1 MWMRSLGVSKYI
13 YADILSFRCFA
24 FSCGRDIRSWFSSM
38 QSIDNALATLCTNLG
53 IEKECTIVSAS
64 KSARYISDLREPVL
78 LINICL
84 EAQEPSIREHF
95 YYGIC
100 PCALLFQHRDNNQL
114 ICATSGIPY
123 MEISKKQVLDKLS
136 KSNGFVVVGNMP
148 LHIQT
153 VSSKEI
159 FLRAME
165 WRKNGICNPDNI
177 TQLRV
182 GHFVKIQSRSAQL
195 AVQYGLMNY
204 QIQLSKVVR
213 FCAQELKISECII
226 KNLNHILIRIPQ
238 VSKSCAYED
247 IVQIENDFWMSIQK
261 IEEELLCSSQDGRM
275 MN

>member
-1 MWMRSLGVSKYI
+1 
-13 YADILSFRCFA
+13 
-24 FSCGRDIRSWFSSM
+24 
-38 QSIDNALATLCTNLG
+38 
-53 IEKECTIVSAS
+53 
-64 KSARYISDLREPVL
+64 
-78 LINICL
+78 
-84 EAQEPSIREHF
+84 
-95 YYGIC
+95 
-100 PCALLFQHRDNNQL
+100 
-114 ICATSGIPY
+114 
-123 MEISKKQVLDKLS
+123 
-136 KSNGFVVVGNMP
+136 MP

-153 VSSKEI
+153 FSSKEI

-182 GHFVKIQSRSAQL
+182 EHFMKIQSRSAQL